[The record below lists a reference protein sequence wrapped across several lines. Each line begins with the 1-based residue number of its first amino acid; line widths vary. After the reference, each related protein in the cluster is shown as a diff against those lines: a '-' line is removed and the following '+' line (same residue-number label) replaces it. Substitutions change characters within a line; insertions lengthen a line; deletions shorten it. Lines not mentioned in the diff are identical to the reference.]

1 MRVRKLLGI
10 FIFNLL
16 FVSTV
21 LAYEIIDFSAFPA
34 NNMIEVS
41 WQVQNGSNIQKFVLQ
56 RSTDEV
62 SWNDVQE
69 FTYTGDGT
77 TYSFQD
83 SQVMK
88 DGDEFKTSYYYRLR
102 IYLDDGTVESSQS
115 IMARPKYSGIY
126 RTWGSLK
133 ALFR

>member
-1 MRVRKLLGI
+1 MSTRNFLHVLTL
-10 FIFNLL
+10 NLL
-16 FVSTV
+16 LISS
-21 LAYEIIDFSAFPA
+21 LIAYEIVDFSAFPA

-41 WQVQNGSNIQKFVLQ
+41 WQVQDGANIQKFVLQ
-56 RSTDEV
+56 RSVDEV

-69 FTYTGDGT
+69 FSYSGDGT
-77 TYSFQD
+77 KYYYQD

-88 DGDEFKTSYYYRLR
+88 DSEEFKTSYFYRLK
-102 IYLDDGTVESSQS
+102 IHLTDGSIETSQS

-133 ALFR
+133 AIFR

>member
-1 MRVRKLLGI
+1 MSTRKFLHVLTL
-10 FIFNLL
+10 NLL
-16 FVSTV
+16 LISS
-21 LAYEIIDFSAFPA
+21 LIAYEIVDFSAFPA

-41 WQVQNGSNIQKFVLQ
+41 WQVQDGANIQKFVLQ
-56 RSTDEV
+56 RSVDEV

-69 FTYTGDGT
+69 FSYSGDGT
-77 TYSFQD
+77 KYYYQD

-88 DGDEFKTSYYYRLR
+88 DSEEFKTSYFYRLK
-102 IYLDDGTVESSQS
+102 IHLTDGSIETSQS

-133 ALFR
+133 AIFR

>member
-1 MRVRKLLGI
+1 MSTRKILHVLTL
-10 FIFNLL
+10 NLL
-16 FVSTV
+16 LIST
-21 LAYEIIDFSAFPA
+21 LTAYEIVDFSAFPA

-41 WQVQNGSNIQKFVLQ
+41 WQVQDGANIQKFVLQ
-56 RSTDEV
+56 RSVDEV

-69 FTYTGDGT
+69 FSYSGDGT
-77 TYSFQD
+77 KYYYQD

-88 DGDEFKTSYYYRLR
+88 DSEEFKTSYFYRLK
-102 IYLDDGTVESSQS
+102 IHLTDGSIETSQS

-133 ALFR
+133 AIFR

>member
-1 MRVRKLLGI
+1 MSTRNFLHVLTL
-10 FIFNLL
+10 NLL
-16 FVSTV
+16 LISS
-21 LAYEIIDFSAFPA
+21 LIAYEIVDFSAFPA

-41 WQVQNGSNIQKFVLQ
+41 WQVQDGTNIQKFVLQ
-56 RSTDEV
+56 RSVDEV

-69 FTYTGDGT
+69 LSYSGDGT
-77 TYSFQD
+77 KYYYQD

-88 DGDEFKTSYYYRLR
+88 DSEEFKTSYFYRLK
-102 IYLDDGTVESSQS
+102 IHLTDGSIETSQS

-133 ALFR
+133 AIFR